1 MCVWFFFYPTPCV
14 IYFIFLV
21 EFINWFNLYQRNVII
36 NIKKRVLDRTYTVQ
50 QQQQPPKR
58 QGKKIPKRQR
68 QESIIFRRCY
78 YWWWYVRKNLYS
90 EITFDHSRLIFLGVC
105 DCHWMTLWP
114 MLKSIDCHFIRYS
127 VLPWMCFNTELQI
140 MHVLLMLKTF
150 LDDGNNFYLICVTI
164 VLPF

>member
-50 QQQQPPKR
+50 RQQQPPKR
-58 QGKKIPKRQR
+58 QAKKIPKRQR

-90 EITFDHSRLIFLGVC
+90 EITFDHSRLIFFGRL
-105 DCHWMTLWP
+105 
-114 MLKSIDCHFIRYS
+114 R
-127 VLPWMCFNTELQI
+127 LP
-140 MHVLLMLKTF
+140 
-150 LDDGNNFYLICVTI
+150 LDDIMAHVEINWLSFHSILCFTLN
-164 VLPF
+164 VLQHRITDYARFIDAKNIPRRRK